1 MRHLCLVLLMYGL
14 MSVGGALE
22 PQSYLSHPQQDDI
35 YRLHRLEKMCSANGS
50 KVRSN
55 IGTEVNVF
63 TFNSSSLGHS
73 TTVSQAS
80 VFSCHLELVLP
91 SSLYGFSV
99 FIEEMSLGSTSHGGV
114 CRRDYLQFG
123 RDILFLTTHKSRK
136 YCGEVEPP
144 VSTQREEGVTSFQ
157 FPTTP
162 LANRIYSEEDDM
174 EMDVWLQIELG
185 EPVPDKSLTLVVT
198 PFKKSCGG
206 RDLLYRQC
214 RYSTKC
220 VRKELFCD
228 GRINCA
234 WPYSEP
240 ADEVYCRESVV
251 PQVTAWS
258 VTDLPVILVVVLV
271 LLGLLLGLLCAL
283 RRFSQQE
290 EKITSSVVPNS
301 RRSRD
306 RSLLSRHSVCEREVM
321 EDTFLPSCPPLQL
334 PPPYSSLPD
343 SPLPRPLHPLP
354 PPSPQHSST
363 RPQHYENP
371 PPSYEVSSF
380 PTRQQQL

>member
-1 MRHLCLVLLMYGL
+1 MMRHLCSVILMYGL
-14 MSVGGALE
+14 MSLGTAFE

-63 TFNSSSLGHS
+63 TFNSSTLPGL
-73 TTVSQAS
+73 APS

-91 SSLYGFSV
+91 STLYGFSV
-99 FIEEMSLGSTSHGGV
+99 FIEEMSLGGSQGGV

-144 VSTQREEGVTSFQ
+144 VSTVREEGVTSFQ

-174 EMDVWLQIELG
+174 EMDVWLQIELS

-198 PFKKSCGG
+198 PFKKSCAS

-240 ADEVYCRESVV
+240 ADEVYCRESAE
-251 PQVTAWS
+251 PQVAAWS
-258 VTDLPVILVVVLV
+258 VTDLPVILLVVLV

-283 RRFSQQE
+283 RRFSRHE
-290 EKITSSVVPNS
+290 EKITASVVPNS
-301 RRSRD
+301 RQIRGRD
-306 RSLLSRHSVCEREVM
+306 RAVLSRRSICEREVM
-321 EDTFLPSCPPLQL
+321 EDQFLPSCPPLQL

-343 SPLPRPLHPLP
+343 SPLPRPMHPLP
-354 PPSPQHSST
+354 PPSPQHPNL
-363 RPQHYENP
+363 PQHYENP

-380 PTRQQQL
+380 PTRQL

>member
-1 MRHLCLVLLMYGL
+1 MMRHLCLVLILMLGL
-14 MSVGGALE
+14 MSIGRALE
-22 PQSYLSHPQQDDI
+22 SQSYLSHPQQDDI

-63 TFNSSSLGHS
+63 TFNSSLLHSSL
-73 TTVSQAS
+73 TPS

-99 FIEEMSLGSTSHGGV
+99 FIEEMSLGSTSQGGV

-144 VSTQREEGVTSFQ
+144 VSTLREEGVTSFQ

-174 EMDVWLQIELG
+174 EMDVWLQIELN

-240 ADEVYCRESVV
+240 ADEVYCRESSV
-251 PQVTAWS
+251 PPVASWS
-258 VTDLPVILVVVLV
+258 VTDLPVILLVVLV

-283 RRFSQQE
+283 RRFSQHE
-290 EKITSSVVPNS
+290 EKITASVVPNT
-301 RRSRD
+301 RRPRD
-306 RSLLSRHSVCEREVM
+306 RALLSGRSVTEREVM
-321 EDTFLPSCPPLQL
+321 EDQFLPSCPPLQL

-343 SPLPRPLHPLP
+343 SPLPRPMHPLP
-354 PPSPQHSST
+354 PPSPQP
-363 RPQHYENP
+363 PQLYENP

-380 PTRQQQL
+380 PTRQQQQL